1 MSSTPTPSS
10 MVTRGAASAA
20 KQGSKQASEQA
31 PEQDSEQAPK
41 RTKHIKVAAAA
52 AIEQPKKRR
61 LPKSATPAAA
71 SGEGL
76 DATPKPK
83 LPTKGKRVQ
92 LSVFAQLQTPLL
104 FVAPP
109 ALVAVKTAPNSTK
122 LREDARGKCHNMEQ
136 PNPSHSPVEEE
147 ELRCMKELE
156 EESAARLKKYAEDQ
170 KRSDLRNIELMDQMK
185 KTRARIAEAK
195 VAVDQIRAIL
205 AQGE

>member
-10 MVTRGAASAA
+10 MVTRGTASAA

-31 PEQDSEQAPK
+31 SEQDSEQAP
-41 RTKHIKVAAAA
+41 KHIKVAAAA

-61 LPKSATPAAA
+61 LPKSATPTAA

-122 LREDARGKCHNMEQ
+122 LREDARGVPSIHKLK
-136 PNPSHSPVEEE
+136 NPPSKRFSPAPCSPE
-147 ELRCMKELE
+147 
-156 EESAARLKKYAEDQ
+156 
-170 KRSDLRNIELMDQMK
+170 
-185 KTRARIAEAK
+185 TRFLPPKFYSEKGSFGTALVPVTGTAS
-195 VAVDQIRAIL
+195 
-205 AQGE
+205 